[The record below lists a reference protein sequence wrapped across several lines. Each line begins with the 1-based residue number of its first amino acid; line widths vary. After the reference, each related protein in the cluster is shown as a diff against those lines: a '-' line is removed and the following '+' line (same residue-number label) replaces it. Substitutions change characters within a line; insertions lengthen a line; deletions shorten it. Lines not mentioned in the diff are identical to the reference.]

1 MLISTFS
8 FFFIECTLFST
19 FASFIIS
26 VSLWSNF
33 FVLYNCVYIFLTL
46 NLLFFRY
53 TFHVWTFTSV
63 FPHHFQFSLNFLLIP
78 FLPSHLVRSEISFSP
93 LFIILPSFLYVA
105 FVGTK
110 SLFLFL
116 VYYRTSAFFTLH
128 QYFLHFT
135 SFQFTSRV
143 YFSLNPLFFFL
154 SPIPCYTISLLSFA
168 LYFFAFFFIF

>member
-1 MLISTFS
+1 MSTFS
-8 FFFIECTLFST
+8 FFLSNVLCFQLSPLSSYLSHYEAT
-19 FASFIIS
+19 FLSFITAFIFFW
-26 VSLWSNF
+26 LWTF
-33 FVLYNCVYIFLTL
+33 F
-46 NLLFFRY
+46 FFRY

-93 LFIILPSFLYVA
+93 LFIILPSFLFVLA

-154 SPIPCYTISLLSFA
+154 STIPCYTISLLSFA